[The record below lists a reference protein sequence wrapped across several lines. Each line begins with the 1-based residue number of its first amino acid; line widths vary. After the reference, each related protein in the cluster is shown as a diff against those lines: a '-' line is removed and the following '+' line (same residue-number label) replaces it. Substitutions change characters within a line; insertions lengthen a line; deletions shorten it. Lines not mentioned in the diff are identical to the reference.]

1 MDGDKTVTA
10 IFTQNSYILSTLTTG
25 NGTVQTDPAQNEYL
39 HGTVV
44 EITAVPATGW
54 VFDRWE
60 GDLTGNTNPASLT
73 MDGPKTVRAVFVEIE
88 NVLTINIEGQGIVDK
103 NPDLEKYALGAEVT
117 LTATPATGWLFG
129 GWSGAVESMVNPIV
143 VVMDDQKTIRA
154 LFIQSLEVSTNIVDA
169 TCPGSSDGKITLT
182 VTGGVSPYTFEW
194 DISGS
199 SSTNEKSGLPAGIY
213 TVNISDASGLSATVI
228 AEVKDEDKIA
238 PVLNVGQLPTIN
250 GDIIVGELPIP
261 TATDGC
267 DGTIQGV
274 TATTFPIAASTT
286 VTWTFTDSSG
296 NRSSQTQEV
305 ILNDSE
311 PRVYPN
317 PVGDDGFWII
327 FPAMPS
333 TTKYLVS
340 LYTTAG
346 SLVTEREFNIEV
358 GNNRV
363 FWTIDHIDWIRGTYL
378 LILKSNWG
386 TEVLKILK

>member
-1 MDGDKTVTA
+1 
-10 IFTQNSYILSTLTTG
+10 
-25 NGTVQTDPAQNEYL
+25 
-39 HGTVV
+39 
-44 EITAVPATGW
+44 
-54 VFDRWE
+54 
-60 GDLTGNTNPASLT
+60 
-73 MDGPKTVRAVFVEIE
+73 
-88 NVLTINIEGQGIVDK
+88 
-103 NPDLEKYALGAEVT
+103 
-117 LTATPATGWLFG
+117 
-129 GWSGAVESMVNPIV
+129 
-143 VVMDDQKTIRA
+143 MDDQKTIRA